1 MKDIELSE
9 LMLIAKAAARLA
21 GKNLKDNY
29 NNLNVTKLE
38 EGRDIKLK
46 ADFESEK
53 LIVEYLSSQSDYSIL
68 GEETGKSSNV
78 LQDLFWVV
86 DPLDGTANYN
96 RGIPICAV
104 SIALVEKDNPIL
116 GVIYDF
122 NTDEMYEGSI
132 FSKAMM
138 NDRPIYVSNI
148 KNKSRGTLITGL
160 PVAMNYDQENMQ
172 MLINNFQSWKKV
184 RMIGSAAIAS
194 VYVSSGKAEL
204 YTESGTNLWDV
215 AAGVAIC
222 RAAGGSAK
230 INNLSDN
237 FSLDI
242 EISNNLI

>member
-1 MKDIELSE
+1 MDIIKNIE
-9 LMLIAKAAARLA
+9 IAKAAARLA

-29 NNLNVTKLE
+29 NSLNVTQLE
-38 EGRDIKLK
+38 DGRDIKLK
-46 ADFESEK
+46 ADLESEK
-53 LIVEYLSSQSDYSIL
+53 LIIEYIFSESDYPIL
-68 GEETGKSSNV
+68 GEETGKSTH
-78 LQDLFWVV
+78 DLEDIFWVV

-96 RGIPICAV
+96 RGIPISAV
-104 SIALVEKDNPIL
+104 SIALVENNNPVI

-122 NTDEMYEGSI
+122 NNDELYEGSV

-138 NDRPIYVSNI
+138 NDQPIFVSDI
-148 KNKSRGTLITGL
+148 KDKSRGTLVTGL
-160 PVAMNYDQENMQ
+160 PVAMNYDEKNMQ
-172 MLINNFQSWKKV
+172 TLINNFQAWKKV

-194 VYVSSGKAEL
+194 VYVASGKAEL

-222 RAAGGSAK
+222 NAAGGNAVIS
-230 INNLSDN
+230 NLSND

>member
-1 MKDIELSE
+1 MDIIKNIE
-9 LMLIAKAAARLA
+9 IAKVAARLA

-29 NNLNVTKLE
+29 NSLNITQLE

-46 ADFESEK
+46 ADLESEK
-53 LIVEYLSSQSDYSIL
+53 LIIEYISSESDYPIL
-68 GEETGKSSNV
+68 GEETGKSTHN
-78 LQDLFWVV
+78 LEDIFWAV

-96 RGIPICAV
+96 RGIPISAV
-104 SIALVEKDNPIL
+104 SIALIENNNPVI

-122 NTDEMYEGSI
+122 NTDELYEGSVS
-132 FSKAMM
+132 SKAMM
-138 NDRPIYVSNI
+138 NDKPIFVSDI
-148 KNKSRGTLITGL
+148 KDKSRGTLVTGL
-160 PVAMNYDQENMQ
+160 PVAMNYDEKNMQ
-172 MLINNFQSWKKV
+172 ILINNFQAWKKV

-194 VYVSSGKAEL
+194 VYVASGKAEL

-222 RAAGGSAK
+222 RAAGGNAVIS
-230 INNLSDN
+230 NLSND